1 MSSSFEIQLIAV
13 IISIACSLPGAFLVL
28 RKMSMMTDSITHTIL
43 LGIVLAFFVTGDL
56 NSPFLIV
63 GATLIGVVTVWL
75 TETLSR
81 TKLLSGDSAIGIVFP
96 LLFSIAIILMTRY
109 ADSTHLCADSV
120 LLGELAFAP
129 FNRMIVFGVDIGAKA
144 LYTGGA
150 LLIINILFI
159 VLLFK
164 ELKVATFDPL
174 LASVMGIS
182 PVLIH
187 YSLMTMVSLT
197 TVGSF
202 EAVGSI
208 LVIAFMIGP
217 PVTAYL
223 LTDNL
228 KKLLVLSVIFGAI
241 SGIVGYNMAYLLDVS
256 IAGSIAIVI
265 GVIFLV
271 VFIVAPKR
279 GLASAVLRKKGQK
292 KIFAQTT
299 LYIHLYNHQGT
310 KEAPIE
316 NGIDTICDHLHWK
329 RIKLDNVL
337 KGLIKNNTVEL
348 RDKQLFITEKG
359 IETMN
364 YMVNDFIKV
373 N

>member
-1 MSSSFEIQLIAV
+1 MSSSLEIQLIA
-13 IISIACSLPGAFLVL
+13 IIIAVACSLPGAFLVL

-43 LGIVLAFFVTGDL
+43 LGIVLAFFVTEDL

-75 TETLSR
+75 TETLAK

-96 LLFSIAIILMTRY
+96 LLFSIAIILITRF
-109 ADSTHLCADSV
+109 ADSTHLCVDSV

-129 FNRMIVFGVDIGAKA
+129 FNRMIVFGVDIGAKS
-144 LYTGGA
+144 LYTGGF
-150 LLIINILFI
+150 LLGMNILFI

-164 ELKVATFDPL
+164 ELKVATFDPV

-182 PVLIH
+182 PVVIH

-217 PVTAYL
+217 PASAYL

-228 KKLLVLSVIFGAI
+228 KKLIIISAIFGAI
-241 SGIVGYNMAYLLDVS
+241 SGVAGYNLAYALDVS
-256 IAGSIAIVI
+256 IAGSIAFVI
-265 GVIFLV
+265 GLIFFL

-279 GLASAVLRKKGQK
+279 GLVSVLLRKNRQRNN
-292 KIFAQTT
+292 FAQTT
-299 LYIHLYNHQGT
+299 LYLHLFNHQDT
-310 KEAPIE
+310 EQAQIE
-316 NGIDTICDHLHWK
+316 NGIDSICTHLHWK
-329 RIKLDNVL
+329 RRKLDRVL
-337 KGLIKNNTVEL
+337 KNTFKNDTIELI
-348 RDKQLFITEKG
+348 DKQLWITKKG
-359 IETMN
+359 IECMN
-364 YMVNDFIKV
+364 SSVSDILASD
-373 N
+373 